1 MRRPSGP
8 RRLSGAW
15 GSWDEVGGKKVFRDR
30 IRGAA
35 MRCEGFKQD
44 RDDRSNVPEDSLSR
58 RGGSGVV
65 AARAQR
71 CWRISR
77 IWEWNGVGGEHCCR
91 PVLCWARNSWGPPSW
106 AVLVRHWLVQVGGGH
121 SIGHGSSSSC
131 VVSQASSH
139 ASLPRPH
146 RKKVDSTASAS
157 LPQPDRGRL
166 AGILSTSRRRF
177 PHPRFSVVRTCCTPS
192 PVVQQR
198 NELIELTELA

>member
-1 MRRPSGP
+1 
-8 RRLSGAW
+8 
-15 GSWDEVGGKKVFRDR
+15 VFGDR

-44 RDDRSNVPEDSLSR
+44 RDDGSNVPEDSLSR
-58 RGGSGVV
+58 RGWIWCGGQLERKDVGGS
-65 AARAQR
+65 ARFGNGM
-71 CWRISR
+71 
-77 IWEWNGVGGEHCCR
+77 EWNGVGGEGCCR
-91 PVLCWARNSWGPPSW
+91 AVCAVLGSRNSWGPPSW
-106 AVLVRHWLVQVGGGH
+106 AALVRHWVGATWWWAQH
-121 SIGHGSSSSC
+121 RPRKLFL
-131 VVSQASSH
+131 VSQASSH

-177 PHPRFSVVRTCCTPS
+177 PHPRFSVVRTWCTPS